1 MTKEYRQKSFQI
13 PPGALSLLLV
23 RHGESEAAIP
33 GKSFPMVDGHG
44 DPALHPK
51 GHLQAEAVAERL
63 QQDGLDAIYVT
74 TLRRTHQTAAPLA
87 TRLGLEPKIER
98 DLREIRLGD
107 WDGGLYRI
115 KLAEG
120 DPAFERVFA
129 EQEWGHVPGAET
141 TESLHLRVGSAISR
155 LAEAHPSEH
164 VAAFVHGG
172 VISAAMSIAT
182 GAAPFA
188 FLGAEN
194 GSITHLV
201 VTGDAMIVRG
211 FNDCTHLAGL

>member
-1 MTKEYRQKSFQI
+1 MQKEYRQKSFQA

-33 GKSFPMVDGHG
+33 GKSFPLVDGHG

-51 GHLQAEAVAERL
+51 GHEQAEAVAERL
-63 QQDGLDAIYVT
+63 EHDGLDAVYVT

-87 TRLGLEPKIER
+87 ARLGIKTTVER
-98 DLREIRLGD
+98 DLREICLGE

-115 KLAEG
+115 KMAEG
-120 DPAFERVFA
+120 DPIFHKVFA

-141 TESLHLRVGSAISR
+141 TECLHTRVKSAILR
-155 LAEAHPSEH
+155 LAGTHPDEH

-172 VISAAMSIAT
+172 VIGAAMSIAT

-201 VTGDAMIVRG
+201 ITNDAMIVRG
-211 FNDCTHLAGL
+211 FNDCTHLAEL

>member
-1 MTKEYRQKSFQI
+1 MQKEYRQKSFQV

-23 RHGESEAAIP
+23 RHGESEAAVP
-33 GKSFPMVDGHG
+33 GRSFPLVDGHG

-51 GHLQAEAVAERL
+51 GRQQAEAIADRLEQERL
-63 QQDGLDAIYVT
+63 DALYVT

-87 TRLGLEPKIER
+87 KRIGMQPKVER
-98 DLREIRLGD
+98 DLREIFLGD

-120 DPAFERVFA
+120 DPIFHKVFG

-141 TESLHLRVGSAISR
+141 TEDLHTRVKSSILK
-155 LAEAHPSEH
+155 LAKSHPGQH

-172 VISAAMSIAT
+172 VIGAAMSIAT
-182 GAAPFA
+182 DAAPFA

-201 VTGDAMIVRG
+201 VKEDAMIVRG